1 LVASLALRCHA
12 YLIRSERYLEI
23 EDVLLQQLP
32 NASRDEILGIVGKEF
47 VRIELLSGEWRVL
60 FTQPRVLDSYQPVA
74 SDTHRIARLMAAPDQ
89 LAPLVNTLW
98 VHELHDLWKSITF
111 GMQHLTYAMPLA
123 LGLIGAVFVEEND
136 HWAAAEPTY
145 EMLAIDAQVFQLLAP
160 FIQKLVDRGDYTML
174 ARLVGDH
181 CASSIEF
188 TADRWLGL
196 REQSQH
202 KAPELVRMIDG
213 YLTPPEFY
221 DKAIHGMRKMLDAHA
236 QPSLDAWLRVHADK
250 GKYAL
255 IFRDIRREANAPRAT
270 MQFVAVTG

>member
-1 LVASLALRCHA
+1 LRCHA

-23 EDVLLQQLP
+23 EETLMAQLA
-32 NASRDEILGIVGKEF
+32 NASRQQILELVGKDH

-60 FTQPRVLDSYQPVA
+60 FTQARVMESYGPVA
-74 SDTHRIARLMAAPDQ
+74 SDSHRVARLMAAPDQ

-98 VHELHDLWKSITF
+98 VHELHDRWRAITF

-123 LGLIGAVFVEEND
+123 LGLIGAVFVEEPDAWVN
-136 HWAAAEPTY
+136 AEPVY
-145 EMLAIDAQVFQLLAP
+145 EMLAIDVEVFKLLAP

-181 CASSIEF
+181 CESSIEF

-196 REQSQH
+196 REQSQAR
-202 KAPELVRMIDG
+202 APELVRMIDG
-213 YLTPPEFY
+213 YLCPPELY
-221 DKAIHGMRKMLDAHA
+221 GRAVAGMKKMLDAHA
-236 QPSLDAWLRVHADK
+236 QPSLDAWLRVHADR

-255 IFRDIRREANAPRAT
+255 VFRDIRREASAPRAT
-270 MQFVAVTG
+270 MQFMAVTG